1 MTGRRVR
8 ISSLN
13 HSGETEIGFH
23 ELAGAR
29 PVTPLI
35 PTDEPPPAS
44 SAADPAPEDAAPT
57 ASVLSAVM
65 AADPE
70 FGA

>member
-1 MTGRRVR
+1 M
-8 ISSLN
+8 
-13 HSGETEIGFH
+13 GFH

-35 PTDEPPPAS
+35 TTDEPPPAW
-44 SAADPAPEDAAPT
+44 SAAESAPEDAVPT